1 MDSND
6 VACAATRIC
15 LGACHVSRDSFR
27 DKVIPFLCHLVACEK
42 ITFAFVKSL
51 FERDDYELR
60 PGGLCVKEPVCCVYK
75 RSSAAPILSRMY
87 IGAGGLSYSGAVISG
102 NAISDPF
109 FFF

>member
-1 MDSND
+1 MRRDARLPW
-6 VACAATRIC
+6 VHVTC
-15 LGACHVSRDSFR
+15 LVTHSVTKSYRFCG
-27 DKVIPFLCHLVACEK
+27 HLVACGK

-87 IGAGGLSYSGAVISG
+87 IGAGGLSYSGAVISDS
-102 NAISDPF
+102 AISDPF